1 MNDNPPSS
9 SSSAGRLRALL
20 PGPTREG
27 DSPRPPPKLNIPK
40 RISVKTACQA
50 CRQRKAKVCN
60 GQRPR
65 CSGCITAGRECH
77 YASNPYEAEAAA
89 MKRKHDELKERIAD
103 HESLYSSL
111 KTREPHETDE
121 ILRRIRA
128 GKDVKGV
135 TGDLQGGH
143 SATPTSR
150 KQANPLL
157 RNNSENTS
165 NSATTSGSAS
175 SPAFSAA
182 RMSLSQP
189 QQQTRA
195 RLTALN
201 DQFGSLFEESWREPQ
216 RRASDDS
223 TSIDLQGH
231 ILPVSR
237 WTNVIQDDKFLSHLL
252 LLFWTWGTS
261 CNRIIDRTIFEDDL
275 KNLDPTTSG
284 APSELRFCSPF
295 LVNAIL
301 ALYTTNPITFSVPDE
316 LSTRGHIFAQEA
328 IRCLKQEDV
337 RPSLPVTQGLALMYV
352 YEGALGDGE
361 TALEF
366 HSLMQS
372 RYMAL
377 RLDDIYRSTDTA
389 IAGSRQRA
397 EAHALS
403 WIQWGF
409 YVWDWKPM
417 HGLCRRLVIKK
428 PTRAKTWQE
437 ENSPVN
443 RTENPEYWWFS
454 YPVSVAP
461 QRSMKREIFEAECN
475 FTEITEQVLE
485 FLIPLEQGVSPSQNT
500 GRAVELYSKSME
512 WKFSLPE
519 ELRAENAVLPAA
531 ILLHLS
537 ADLVV
542 ISILQPFDHV
552 PKSVFGPFHPRLTS
566 YAHATN
572 AMSTIWHFRA
582 LYTIQNEHWLIQACS
597 VCAFKVLFAIE
608 ESPIQLETFIKSCR
622 ALMELR
628 EAFPVAEEVIYSI
641 ESVIKN
647 KKVNLPSY
655 AREYMPNGAGEGVG
669 DLKGVRVR
677 DHSVIVEKS
686 DSDGSEDRLT
696 MTGMLST
703 LAPSEM
709 GLY

>member
-1 MNDNPPSS
+1 MDDKPPSS
-9 SSSAGRLRALL
+9 WSSSTGRLRALL

-27 DSPRPPPKLNIPK
+27 GSSTPPPKLDIPK

-77 YASNPYEAEAAA
+77 YAINHYEAEAAA
-89 MKRKHDELKERIAD
+89 MKRKHNELKERMTD
-103 HESLYSSL
+103 HERLYSSL

-121 ILRRIRA
+121 ILQRIRA

-135 TGDLQGGH
+135 TEDLEGG
-143 SATPTSR
+143 
-150 KQANPLL
+150 NP
-157 RNNSENTS
+157 
-165 NSATTSGSAS
+165 AAATSGSAS
-175 SPAFSAA
+175 STT
-182 RMSLSQP
+182 L
-189 QQQTRA
+189 A
-195 RLTALN
+195 RLTASH
-201 DQFGSLFEESWREPQ
+201 DQPEKARREPQ
-216 RRASDDS
+216 RRVSGDS
-223 TSIDLQGH
+223 TSIDFQGH
-231 ILPVSR
+231 ILPFSR
-237 WTNVIQDDKFLSHLL
+237 WTSVIQDDKFLSHLL

-275 KNLDPTTSG
+275 KNLDPTTPG
-284 APSELRFCSPF
+284 APSALRFCSQF
-295 LVNAIL
+295 LVNAVL
-301 ALYTTNPITFSVPDE
+301 AVSCLYTTNPITFSIPDE
-316 LSTRGHIFAQEA
+316 LSTRGQIFAQEA
-328 IRCLKQEDV
+328 IQCLKKEDT
-337 RPSLPVTQGLALMYV
+337 RPSLPVAQGLALMYV
-352 YEGALGDGE
+352 YEGALGNGE
-361 TALEF
+361 TALQF
-366 HSLMQS
+366 HNLMQS
-372 RYMAL
+372 RYTAL

-417 HGLCRRLVIKK
+417 HGLCRRLAITK
-428 PTRAKTWQE
+428 PARTKTWLE

-443 RTENPEYWWFS
+443 RAESSEYWWSS
-454 YPVSVAP
+454 YPASVAP
-461 QRSMKREIFEAECN
+461 RRSMKREIFEAECN

-485 FLIPLEQGVSPSQNT
+485 FLIPLEQGVPLSRNT
-500 GRAVELYSKSME
+500 GRAVELYSRIME

-519 ELRAENAVLPAA
+519 ELRAEHAVLPAA

-542 ISILQPFDHV
+542 ISILQPFDHI
-552 PKSVFGPFHPRLTS
+552 PKSVFGLFHPRLTS

-582 LYTIQNEHWLIQACS
+582 LYTIHNEHWLIQACS
-597 VCAFKVLFAIE
+597 VCAFKVIFAIE
-608 ESPIQLETFIKSCR
+608 ESPIQLETFIKACR
-622 ALMELR
+622 ALAELR
-628 EAFPVAEEVIYSI
+628 EAFPVAQEVIHSI
-641 ESVIKN
+641 ESVVKN

-669 DLKGVRVR
+669 DLKGVSVR
-677 DHSVIVEKS
+677 DHSVIVEKA
-686 DSDGSEDRLT
+686 DSDGSEGRLT
-696 MTGMLST
+696 MTGLLST
-703 LAPSEM
+703 LTPSET

>member
-1 MNDNPPSS
+1 MDDNLPSSS

-20 PGPTREG
+20 PGPTQEG

-65 CSGCITAGRECH
+65 CSGCIAAGRECH
-77 YASNPYEAEAAA
+77 YASNQYEAEAAA
-89 MKRKHDELKERIAD
+89 MKRKHDELQERIVD

-135 TGDLQGGH
+135 TEDLEGGN

-157 RNNSENTS
+157 RGNSDNTS

-175 SPAFSAA
+175 SPTFSAA
-182 RMSLSQP
+182 RVSLFQP
-189 QQQTRA
+189 LQQTRA

-201 DQFGSLFEESWREPQ
+201 DQSGSLFEEAWREPQ

-223 TSIDLQGH
+223 TSIDPQGH
-231 ILPVSR
+231 ILPFSR

-252 LLFWTWGTS
+252 LLFWTWDTS
-261 CNRIIDRTIFEDDL
+261 CNRVIDRTIFEDDL
-275 KNLDPTTSG
+275 KNLDPTTPG
-284 APSELRFCSPF
+284 VPSALRFCSPF

-301 ALYTTNPITFSVPDE
+301 AVSCVSIYDQSDYFQHTRRTKHPRTDIRPRSHPVSEAGRHTTF
-316 LSTRGHIFAQEA
+316 
-328 IRCLKQEDV
+328 
-337 RPSLPVTQGLALMYV
+337 VTGGTGS
-352 YEGALGDGE
+352 GAY
-361 TALEF
+361 
-366 HSLMQS
+366 S

-389 IAGSRQRA
+389 ISGSRQRA

-428 PTRAKTWQE
+428 PERARTWQE
-437 ENSPVN
+437 ENSPLN

-454 YPVSVAP
+454 YPDSIAP

-475 FTEITEQVLE
+475 FTEITEQVLD
-485 FLIPLEQGVSPSQNT
+485 FLIPLEREVSPSQNT
-500 GRAVELYSKSME
+500 GRAVELYSRIME

-519 ELRAENAVLPAA
+519 ELRAENAVLPDA

-542 ISILQPFDHV
+542 ISMLQPFDHV

-582 LYTIQNEHWLIQACS
+582 LYTIHNKHWLIQACS

-608 ESPIQLETFIKSCR
+608 ESPIQLETFIKACR

-641 ESVIKN
+641 ESVVKN
-647 KKVNLPSY
+647 KKVNIPSY

-669 DLKGVRVR
+669 DLTGVRVR
-677 DHSVIVEKS
+677 DHSVIVEKPA
-686 DSDGSEDRLT
+686 SDGSEDRLT
-696 MTGMLST
+696 MTGLLST
-703 LAPSEM
+703 LTPSET

>member
-1 MNDNPPSS
+1 MDDNPSSS

-50 CRQRKAKVCN
+50 CRQRKAKCN

-111 KTREPHETDE
+111 KTREPQETDE

-135 TGDLQGGH
+135 AEDLQGGNL
-143 SATPTSR
+143 AIPTSQ

-157 RNNSENTS
+157 RNNSDNTS

-175 SPAFSAA
+175 SPTFSVA
-182 RMSLSQP
+182 RMNLSLP

-201 DQFGSLFEESWREPQ
+201 DQPGSLLEEARREPQ

-231 ILPVSR
+231 ILPLSR
-237 WTNVIQDDKFLSHLL
+237 WTKVMQDDKFLSHLL
-252 LLFWTWGTS
+252 LLSWTWDTS
-261 CNRIIDRTIFEDDL
+261 CDQ
-275 KNLDPTTSG
+275 
-284 APSELRFCSPF
+284 LRFCSPF

-301 ALYTTNPITFSVPDE
+301 AISCLYTTNPITFGIPDE
-316 LSTRGHIFAQEA
+316 LSTRGQVFAQEA
-328 IRCLKQEDV
+328 IRCLKQEDT
-337 RPSLPVTQGLALMYV
+337 RPSLPVTQGLALMHV
-352 YEGALGDGE
+352 YESALGDGE

-377 RLDDIYRSTDTA
+377 RLDDVYRSTDTA

-428 PTRAKTWQE
+428 PTRAKTWQD
-437 ENSPVN
+437 ENSPLN
-443 RTENPEYWWFS
+443 RTENPQYWWSS

-485 FLIPLEQGVSPSQNT
+485 FLVPLEQGVSPSQNT
-500 GRAVELYSKSME
+500 GNAVELYSKIME

-608 ESPIQLETFIKSCR
+608 ESPIQLETFIKACR
-622 ALMELR
+622 ALMELGA
-628 EAFPVAEEVIYSI
+628 AFPVAEEVIYSI
-641 ESVIKN
+641 ESVVKN

-677 DHSVIVEKS
+677 DHSVIVEKA

-696 MTGMLST
+696 MTGLLST
-703 LAPSEM
+703 LAPSET